1 MAKLR
6 FGSGT
11 TIEAEIKPLNPT
23 PVIGPGLVDKE
34 ENKLD
39 VEALIQQVVNLL
51 PKPEPVQ
58 TVIQEANLDP
68 VMSELLA
75 LDLKIKDLQD
85 CIFKIDEEHLV
96 NCKEIKEI
104 NQKLLDV
111 QSLALYKPEVK
122 QITHLKD
129 VSQEVLEVV
138 ADNKRELKADLLNH
152 ANHIVELQGQ
162 LRLQKIINLV
172 LCGSVLLTIFLHLL

>member
-11 TIEAEIKPLNPT
+11 TIEAEVKPLNSI
-23 PVIGPGLVDKE
+23 PVIGPGLVEKE

-51 PKPEPVQ
+51 PKSEQVQ
-58 TVIQEANLDP
+58 TVVQEANLDP

-85 CIFKIDEEHLV
+85 CIFKIDEEHLL
-96 NCKEIKEI
+96 NCKEIKEM

-129 VSQEVLEVV
+129 VSQEVLEIVE
-138 ADNKRELKADLLNH
+138 DNKKQLKGDLMNH
-152 ANHIVELQGQ
+152 ANHSVELQSQ
-162 LRLQKIINLV
+162 VKSQKIINLV
-172 LCGSVLLTIFLHLL
+172 LSGVLLLTIFLHLL